1 MQSFTTCSHIEVE
14 RTLPPAVDSGE
25 NDRSKTMNGV
35 QERIEGFGGGHVVF
49 FDAPMIW
56 IRPFAQ
62 LRDFGD
68 LEALPSNASLPA
80 SLPFGRLDPP
90 PVAIADRSSD

>member
-1 MQSFTTCSHIEVE
+1 MQSFTTCSHIEVDS
-14 RTLPPAVDSGE
+14 TLPQAIDSGE

-35 QERIEGFGGGHVVF
+35 QERIEDFGGGHVGF

-56 IRPFAQ
+56 IRPFVQ

-68 LEALPSNASLPA
+68 LEAFPSTAF
-80 SLPFGRLDPP
+80 LPFGRLDPP
-90 PVAIADRSSD
+90 SVAIVDRSSG